1 MIHHQK
7 ANGYAF
13 YQMFSLENIY
23 DMIYTHAH
31 EFLALYMNV
40 WIRTIIFTYKYVLS
54 PSPCPQ
60 EFSNE

>member
-13 YQMFSLENIY
+13 HQMFSLENIY

-40 WIRTIIFTYKYVLS
+40 WIRTIIFTY
-54 PSPCPQ
+54 
-60 EFSNE
+60 